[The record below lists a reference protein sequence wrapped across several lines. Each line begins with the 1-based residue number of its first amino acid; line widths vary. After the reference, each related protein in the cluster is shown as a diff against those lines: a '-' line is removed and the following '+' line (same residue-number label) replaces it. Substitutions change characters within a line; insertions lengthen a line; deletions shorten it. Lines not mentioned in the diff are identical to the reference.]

1 MPNNEYREWALPKDL
16 FLKALLNGA
25 QYFFEKMIV
34 LFKENQED
42 YLDELKR
49 IQNLKKKL

>member
-1 MPNNEYREWALPKDL
+1 MNIG
-16 FLKALLNGA
+16 NGPY
-25 QYFFEKMIV
+25 QKIYFFEKMIV